1 MINMKKDTEV
11 NMMHGAGG
19 EVMGELLRTLTAF
32 KNNNAGGIGL
42 ESLDDGSTFTV
53 GGKTV
58 VLTTDSHVVKPL
70 FFPGGDI
77 GRIAVSGTIN
87 DLSVMGARPIALT
100 CGMVIEEGFPIADLE
115 KIVAS
120 MDAALGEAGA
130 AIITGDTKV
139 VEKGSLDG
147 IAINTAG
154 VGVIDTYLIRDKN
167 LAVGDKIIVSGTL
180 GDHGMAIVASRE
192 GFDLGEQLKS
202 DVAPLWKMIEGAIAA
217 GGTGAIHAMKDPTRG
232 GFAACMNEM
241 ARKAGVKVVVHED
254 RMPIRE
260 SVASAGALL
269 GIDPLQVANE
279 GKCVMGVSPE
289 AADAIVAAL
298 RAHPYGRD
306 ARSVGE
312 VVDGSGVVMLTR
324 IGSERFIEPPMGDPV
339 PRVC

>member
-1 MINMKKDTEV
+1 MVKDTEV

-19 EVMGELLRTLTAF
+19 EVMGELLQTLTAF

-53 GGKTV
+53 GDKTV
-58 VLTTDSHVVKPL
+58 VLTTDSHVVKPF

-100 CGMVIEEGFPIADLE
+100 CAMVIEEGFPIADLE

-120 MDAALGEAGA
+120 MDEALGEVGA

-139 VEKGSLDG
+139 VEKGSIDG

-154 VGVIDTYLIRDKN
+154 VGVVENYLIRDKN
-167 LAVGDKIIVSGTL
+167 LQVGDKIIVSGNL
-180 GDHGMAIVASRE
+180 GDHGMAIVSYRE
-192 GFDLGEQLKS
+192 GFDLGDQLKS
-202 DVAPLWKMIEGAIAA
+202 DVAPLWKMIEGAILA
-217 GGTGAIHAMKDPTRG
+217 GGKGAIHAMKDPTRG

-241 ARKAGVKVVVHED
+241 ARKAGVKVVVHEESV
-254 RMPIRE
+254 PIRE
-260 SVASAGALL
+260 SVASAGGLL

-279 GKCVMGVSPE
+279 GKCVMGVAPE
-289 AADAIVAAL
+289 AAEKILEAL
-298 RAHPYGRD
+298 HAHPYGKD
-306 ARSVGE
+306 ARIVGE
-312 VVDGSGVVMLTR
+312 VVEGSGVVMLTR